1 MSRLNRSVL
10 HGEVLPSIWG
20 FALLIAA
27 TAATDALLHAMKLAW
42 VGRWLGI
49 PGTLLIL
56 ASFAYSLRKRKLVA
70 SGSPARLLDLHEQL
84 AWAGSLLVLVHAGI
98 HLHAWLA
105 WAALAA
111 MLVNVASG
119 YVGRALLARARK
131 RVESRREALRA
142 GGVAD
147 ADVTQALFWDAAA
160 VNAMKQWR
168 AVHFPI
174 TTVFGVLALA
184 HVAATLLLWGWR

>member
-1 MSRLNRSVL
+1 MNRSVL
-10 HGEVLPSIWG
+10 HGEVLPSLWG
-20 FALLIAA
+20 FALLLAA
-27 TAATDALLHAMKLAW
+27 TAAADALLHAMKLAW

-49 PGTLLIL
+49 PGALLIL
-56 ASFAYSLRKRKLVA
+56 ASFAYSLRKRKLVT

-84 AWAGSLLVLVHAGI
+84 AWLGTLLVLVHAGI

-131 RVESRREALRA
+131 RVEVRREALQNEGA
-142 GGVAD
+142 TTEA
-147 ADVTQALFWDAAA
+147 VTQALFWDAAA
-160 VNAMKQWR
+160 VDAMKKWR
-168 AVHFPI
+168 SVHFPI

-184 HVAATLLLWGWR
+184 HIVATLLLWGWR